1 MAKRRRL
8 DAGMTVFEQHA
19 YEVQWYRA
27 NGKHQDRI
35 RLDHL
40 GREYVECDFT
50 WNKTNHFRQESIR
63 DQLANYVQER
73 LTGLK
78 R

>member
-1 MAKRRRL
+1 MTRRKPKNL
-8 DAGMTVFEQHA
+8 SMTVFEQHA
-19 YEVQWYRA
+19 YEVQWYRE

-35 RLDHL
+35 KKDHL

-50 WNKTNHFRQESIR
+50 WNKVNHFRQESIR
-63 DQLANYVQER
+63 DVLANYVQVR

>member
-1 MAKRRRL
+1 MAKQKRG

-19 YEVQWYRA
+19 YEVQWYRR

-35 RLDHL
+35 KKDHL
-40 GREYVECDFT
+40 GREYVVHDFT
-50 WNKTNHFRQESIR
+50 WNKTNHFRQEAIR
-63 DQLANYVQER
+63 HELAEYVAQR
-73 LTGLK
+73 FTGLS